1 MTELHPACKHLFAFD
16 TYNKYS
22 KNGGWEWMEGRREK
36 KKDEGGKKRDG
47 ESGVKKSWQ
56 LQIHYR
62 WRSGEDGGRE

>member
-1 MTELHPACKHLFAFD
+1 MQASFAFD

-22 KNGGWEWMEGRREK
+22 KNGGMEWRERRKE
-36 KKDEGGKKRDG
+36 KDEGGKKRDG
-47 ESGVKKSWQ
+47 KCGVKKSWQ

>member
-1 MTELHPACKHLFAFD
+1 MD
-16 TYNKYS
+16 
-22 KNGGWEWMEGRREK
+22 GGKERK

>member
-1 MTELHPACKHLFAFD
+1 MEAG
-16 TYNKYS
+16 S
-22 KNGGWEWMEGRREK
+22 GWREGEK